1 VEPTHCTTL
10 ARLKTRRSSVKTLC
24 TGTTIAVTGMSGHR
38 SEHGQK
44 IYKARTLVRRSLRL
58 MVQLSA
64 LDELQAIAPTVIQVR
79 RLRVAGPRLR
89 STVACELP
97 AHRRSTALAAFLE
110 VTEAARAATS
120 E

>member
-1 VEPTHCTTL
+1 
-10 ARLKTRRSSVKTLC
+10 
-24 TGTTIAVTGMSGHR
+24 MSGHR

-79 RLRVAGPRLR
+79 RLRVAGPRVR

-110 VTEAARAATS
+110 VTEAVRAATS